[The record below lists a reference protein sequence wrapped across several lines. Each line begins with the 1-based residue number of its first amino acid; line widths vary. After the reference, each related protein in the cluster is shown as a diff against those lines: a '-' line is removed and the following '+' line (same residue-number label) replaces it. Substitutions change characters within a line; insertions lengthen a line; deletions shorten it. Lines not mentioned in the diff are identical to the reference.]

1 MRKVLKV
8 LLATALVCAFF
19 VSRPA
24 TVSYAYSTI
33 PDFFDFGDSTMSID
47 AGGSRQMWL
56 RATYNYSYYVVGATS
71 SSTYIDCAQHSGTE
85 TVTIHIG
92 PDEQAKNVFFYFY
105 VRDDKI
111 QETEKYDVIEV
122 YVQNIQQT
130 KPSVPVNLAK
140 GEVGSLRQNDKV
152 SMLYNSQN
160 TPMASFSLS
169 RGDGQMAPYVQ
180 NGILTNNGAAYFQLT
195 CGYSVVPVISASDKA
210 VMLANGIAGVY
221 VNGRY
226 MNWP

>member
-1 MRKVLKV
+1 M
-8 LLATALVCAFF
+8 
-19 VSRPA
+19 
-24 TVSYAYSTI
+24 
-33 PDFFDFGDSTMSID
+33 
-47 AGGSRQMWL
+47 
-56 RATYNYSYYVVGATS
+56 
-71 SSTYIDCAQHSGTE
+71 
-85 TVTIHIG
+85 
-92 PDEQAKNVFFYFY
+92 
-105 VRDDKI
+105 
-111 QETEKYDVIEV
+111 IEV

-130 KPSVPVNLAK
+130 KPSMPVNLAK